1 MVVRPRKCR
10 MVEAE
15 PEAAHFKPCGIPLKG
30 KNTVRLRV
38 EGLEALR
45 LADLKGLSQL
55 DAARRMGVSRQ
66 TFGRMLCE
74 ARQIVAQAL
83 VEGMALKV
91 DGGDYSVGQPEAM
104 PDERAKLTSDTEVM
118 KRENAMSK
126 IAISS
131 EGPTLEDMVDPRF
144 GRAGGFVVVDLE
156 TSKIEYLDNGA
167 SQARAQGAGIQAA
180 EIVAKAGAKVV
191 LSGFVGPQALRALKA
206 AGVQV
211 GQDLE
216 GITVGQAL
224 ERYKTKQVTMAD

>member
-1 MVVRPRKCR
+1 VVRPRKCR

-15 PEAAHFKPCGIPLKG
+15 PEAAHFKPWGCPVKG
-30 KNTVRLRV
+30 NHTVRLRV

-45 LADLKGLSQL
+45 LADLEGLSQL

-66 TFGRMLCE
+66 TFGRVLCE

-91 DGGDYSVGQPEAM
+91 DGGDYSVGKPEAR
-104 PDERAKLTSDTEVM
+104 PDERAKLTSDIEVV

-144 GRAGGFVVVDLE
+144 GRAGGFVLVDLE
-156 TSKIEYLDNGA
+156 TNQIEYLDNGA
-167 SQARAQGAGIQAA
+167 SQARAQGAGLQAT

-191 LSGFVGPQALRALKA
+191 LSGFVGPQALHALKA

-216 GITVGQAL
+216 GLTVGQAL
-224 ERYKTKQVTMAD
+224 ERYKTKQVTIVD